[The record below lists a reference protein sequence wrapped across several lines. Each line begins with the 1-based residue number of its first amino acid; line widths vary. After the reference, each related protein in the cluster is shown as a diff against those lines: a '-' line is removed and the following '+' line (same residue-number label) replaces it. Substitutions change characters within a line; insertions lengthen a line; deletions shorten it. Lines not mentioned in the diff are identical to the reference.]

1 MVDIERYTI
10 NEVWLQNVYSPL
22 PTTQLHF

>member
-1 MVDIERYTI
+1 MVDIELYTI

-22 PTTQLHF
+22 PTTDLYF